1 MDGPGSLEC
10 GVGVDTLDREMWEA
24 VWLRWLEAGGA
35 GDPAHD
41 VDHIRRVVA
50 NARAIGSAEGANLD
64 ILLPAAWLHDCVF
77 VAKDSPDRRIA
88 SRLAA
93 DHAVSLLEKA
103 RYPQIHLQPIHHAIA
118 AHSFSAGIPP
128 ESLEAKVLQ
137 DADRLDALG
146 AVGLSRCLMLGG
158 HMGQPLT
165 SPDDPFCRSRPP
177 DDSRFVVDHFFAK
190 LLKLAATMQT
200 ATGREMAARRTAFL
214 QSYLDELAAELA
226 G

>member
-24 VWLRWLEAGGA
+24 VWLGWLETGGA

-41 VDHIRRVVA
+41 LDHIRRVVA
-50 NARAIGSAEGANLD
+50 NACAIGSAEGANLD
-64 ILLPAAWLHDCVF
+64 ILLPSAWLHDCVF
-77 VAKDSPDRRIA
+77 VAKDSPHRRIA

-103 RYPQIHLQPIHHAIA
+103 RYPQIHLQPIHHAIT

-190 LLKLAATMQT
+190 LLKLGATMQT
-200 ATGREMAARRTAFL
+200 GTGREIAVRRTAFL
-214 QSYLDELAAELA
+214 QSYLDELSAELV